1 MPSGCLINLHRPRLR
16 DWAISSDMHSILTR
30 SPQVSS
36 ASDALRHLLEKYNIT
51 APSGWTLALTP
62 QDMDPHSIAFVSGTH
77 LVQQNLT
84 STLLPLRPWREERR
98 FIELRSIVEK
108 QTVEN
113 VSLLRFRCFSPS
125 QTETLKELLYR
136 EFDLCEWIGG
146 GTITSLF
153 STITRDSV
161 ANIIL
166 RLSNGV
172 VASIEAS
179 ILQPTGSTRQD
190 RHEVIASRG
199 VTCDR
204 VVDTQVAQ
212 ESIYL
217 FQSSNATVY
226 TDTDAELFGF
236 SADVITLIRAALR
249 QCQSP
254 IPIETLQAQHR
265 HLAKVVDTAFQSA
278 ATNRR
283 ITL

>member
-1 MPSGCLINLHRPRLR
+1 MHLTTTPHPPQ
-16 DWAISSDMHSILTR
+16 ISN
-30 SPQVSS
+30 
-36 ASDALRHLLEKYNIT
+36 ANDALRHLLEKYN
-51 APSGWTLALTP
+51 ASASFGWTLALNAHELATGSVTFISGGHLIQQTLTP
-62 QDMDPHSIAFVSGTH
+62 S
-77 LVQQNLT
+77 LY
-84 STLLPLRPWREERR
+84 PLRPWREERR
-98 FIELRSIVEK
+98 FVELRSIVEK

-113 VSLLRFRCFSPS
+113 VSLLRFRCFSPAQS
-125 QTETLKELLYR
+125 ESLKELLYR

-146 GTITSLF
+146 GAITSLY

-166 RLSNGV
+166 SLSNGV

-179 ILQPTGSTRQD
+179 ILQPAGSTRQD

-217 FQSSNATVY
+217 YQSQNPTSY

-236 SADVITLIRAALR
+236 PTETVTLIRAALR

-254 IPIETLQAQHR
+254 VPIETLHAQHE
-265 HLAKVVDTAFQSA
+265 HLTTMIDTAFRSS

>member
-1 MPSGCLINLHRPRLR
+1 MHLITPTH
-16 DWAISSDMHSILTR
+16 

-36 ASDALRHLLEKYNIT
+36 ATDALRQLLEKYNIA
-51 APSGWTLALTP
+51 APFGWTLALNPKDLEANATTFISGNHLIQQALTP
-62 QDMDPHSIAFVSGTH
+62 SLM
-77 LVQQNLT
+77 
-84 STLLPLRPWREERR
+84 PLRPWREERR

-113 VSLLRFRCFSPS
+113 VSLLRFRCFSPAKS
-125 QTETLKELLYR
+125 ESLRELLYR

-146 GTITSLF
+146 GSTTSIY

-166 RLSNGV
+166 SLSNGV

-179 ILQPTGSTRQD
+179 ILQPPGSPRQD
-190 RHEVIASRG
+190 RHEIIARRG

-217 FQSSNATVY
+217 FQSQNATTY

-236 SADVITLIRAALR
+236 APEVVTLIRAALR

-254 IPIETLQAQHR
+254 VPIETLHVQHE
-265 HLAKVVDTAFQSA
+265 HLITIIDTAFRSS